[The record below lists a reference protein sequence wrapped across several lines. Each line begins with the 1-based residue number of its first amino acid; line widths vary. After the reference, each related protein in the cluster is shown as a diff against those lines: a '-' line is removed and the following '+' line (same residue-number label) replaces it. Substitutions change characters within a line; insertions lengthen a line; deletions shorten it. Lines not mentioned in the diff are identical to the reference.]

1 MIEKSPFEIKSALD
15 EQIHFESK
23 DGVQYAKWTKD
34 NKPITLRNFIDRMI
48 DNKDI
53 FPMIAELKDKYDK
66 LLLEHEESKNTY
78 KTLLAEH
85 QVLLLEYEEIKNK
98 DKALQAD
105 YQELLQEHNEL
116 KNKYD
121 RFEKNIGKGRAKGT
135 YKLDSNQIKQ
145 VLKLYKEGISKRQIA
160 FKFKVDEKTIR
171 NIIKRER

>member
-34 NKPITLRNFIDRMI
+34 NKPITLRNFINRMI

-66 LLLEHEESKNTY
+66 LLLEHEELKDKD
-78 KTLLAEH
+78 KTLQTDYRE
-85 QVLLLEYEEIKNK
+85 LLLKYEKINNHNDELIKEVIRLREK
-98 DKALQAD
+98 L
-105 YQELLQEHNEL
+105 EP
-116 KNKYD
+116 
-121 RFEKNIGKGRAKGT
+121 FEKNQGKGRRKGT
-135 YKLDSNQIKQ
+135 YKLKSEQIQQ
-145 VLKLYKEGISKRQIA
+145 VLKLYEEGISKRQIA

-171 NIIKRER
+171 NIIKRESE